1 MHITAGKHRKRRI
14 ETPDGKDIRPTSSM
28 VREAIFNVVM
38 HAEPAGDDDSL
49 LQGQVVADICCGC
62 GTLGLE
68 ALSRGAGNVVF
79 VDQNRKSLDLTKENV
94 TSLDEDENASFIKA
108 DATMLPPARMP
119 VSVVF
124 LDPPYSKDF
133 PNRMLKSLVKSEWLK
148 PNAMVVV
155 EQAIHDEVPE
165 HPKLA
170 LIKQKT
176 YGKTQLAFYRYQA

>member
-14 ETPDGKDIRPTSSM
+14 ESPDGKDIRPTSSM
-28 VREAIFNVVM
+28 VREAIFNVLM
-38 HAEPAGDDDSL
+38 HGEPAEGDDTL
-49 LQGQVVADICCGC
+49 LPEQTVADICCGC

-68 ALSRGAGNVVF
+68 ALSRGAGHVVF
-79 VDQNRKSLDLTKENV
+79 VDQNRTSLDLTKSNV
-94 TSLDEDENASFIKA
+94 AHLGEEENASFIKA
-108 DATMLPPARMP
+108 DATMLPIARER

-124 LDPPYSKDF
+124 LDPPYHKDF

-155 EQAIHDEVPE
+155 EQSLNDEVPE
-165 HPKLA
+165 HPALT

-176 YGKTQLAFYRYQA
+176 YGKTQLAFYRYAI